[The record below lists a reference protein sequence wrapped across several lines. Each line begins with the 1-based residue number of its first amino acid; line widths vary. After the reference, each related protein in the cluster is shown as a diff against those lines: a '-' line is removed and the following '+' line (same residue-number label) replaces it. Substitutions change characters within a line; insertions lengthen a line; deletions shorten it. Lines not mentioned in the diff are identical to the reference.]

1 MLRIRVFTL
10 TILCLIGERCS
21 VYATTTG
28 TATPTTPPTT
38 TSASQNGS
46 TGQTLTTE
54 IMTRVPFTTADHMR
68 CPEPKP
74 ITGGAVISNGPY
86 YANLT
91 KVVFDCFSG
100 YSMSGPSSVL
110 CSPGG
115 TWDLNSTQC
124 VPINNQPHVDTDVTI
139 QNESQVLPFWLMI
152 VLCVTFG
159 LLCLLLL
166 ACVVA
171 LCMKMC
177 GCWQLRCCKT
187 RVLHSRSS
195 WQQTPDEIIVR
206 TSKVT
211 PHTNGTKR
219 KISALKPDHTWMP
232 HTHEVRNI
240 NTSTQ

>member
-1 MLRIRVFTL
+1 MSTMLGIRVFIL
-10 TILCLIGERCS
+10 IILCLIGERRS
-21 VYATTTG
+21 VYATSTTLD
-28 TATPTTPPTT
+28 TT
-38 TSASQNGS
+38 TSASQTGS
-46 TGQTLTTE
+46 TGQILTTE
-54 IMTRVPFTTADHMR
+54 IMTSVSVTTADPILK

-74 ITGGAVISNGPY
+74 ITGGAIISNGPY

-100 YSMSGPSSVL
+100 FSMSGPSSVL

-124 VPINNQPHVDTDVTI
+124 VPINNQPHVDTDVNI

-187 RVLHSRSS
+187 RVLHSSRS
-195 WQQTPDEIIVR
+195 WQQTPDEIIVEQ
-206 TSKVT
+206 SKVT

-219 KISALKPDHTWMP
+219 KISAAKPDHIWMP
-232 HTHEVRNI
+232 HSHEVRNI
-240 NTSTQ
+240 NTSTK

>member
-1 MLRIRVFTL
+1 MNTMLGIRVVIL
-10 TILCLIGERCS
+10 TILCS
-21 VYATTTG
+21 TTTA

-38 TSASQNGS
+38 TTDSQTSSGQNS
-46 TGQTLTTE
+46 TTV
-54 IMTRVPFTTADHMR
+54 IMTSVSVTTADHKLT

-74 ITGGAVISNGPY
+74 IIGGAIISNGPY
-86 YANLT
+86 YANAT

-100 YSMSGPSSVL
+100 YWMSGPSSVL

-115 TWDLNSTQC
+115 TWDLNLTQC
-124 VPINNQPHVDTDVTI
+124 VPINNQPYVHTELTI
-139 QNESQVLPFWLMI
+139 QNESQVLPYWLMI

-187 RVLHSRSS
+187 RVLHSRMS
-195 WQQTPDEIIVR
+195 WQQTPDEIIVEPP
-206 TSKVT
+206 KVT
-211 PHTNGTKR
+211 PPMNSKKR
-219 KISALKPDHTWMP
+219 KNSAVKPDHVWMP
-232 HTHEVRNI
+232 HSHEVRNI
-240 NTSTQ
+240 NTSTK